1 MARKKNFDEVKALES
16 AMLLFWKKGYSATSM
31 KELEKVMGLTITSIS
46 NAFGNKRALF
56 EKALNYYLQH
66 ILIKFIESLDNADS
80 PENAI
85 KAILMEVIHLHFNP
99 SYPGGCLVVFSV
111 LENEQ
116 HDDRIRTILRSA
128 LNLLRERIVQ
138 RLEND
143 QKKGRVAPEI
153 DCHSMANHITALI
166 TGMTTMAKAGFSKN
180 ELERLINDVVGLL
193 LKTRAI
199 SAGYYPLC
207 R

>member
-1 MARKKNFDEVKALES
+1 MARTKNFDEVKALES

-31 KELEKVMGLTITSIS
+31 KELEKVMGLTITSIY

-66 ILIKFIESLDNADS
+66 ILNKFIESLENADS
-80 PENAI
+80 PENAL

-99 SYPGGCLVVFSV
+99 SYPGGCLVAFSI

-116 HDDRIRTILRSA
+116 HDVRLKNTLNSA
-128 LNLLRERIVQ
+128 LNLLRERIVL

-143 QKKGRVAPEI
+143 QEKGRIAPEVDSHLI
-153 DCHSMANHITALI
+153 ANHITALI
-166 TGMTTMAKAGFSKN
+166 TGMITMAKAGFAKN
-180 ELERLINDVVGLL
+180 ELERLINDAVELL
-193 LKTRAI
+193 LKT
-199 SAGYYPLC
+199 
-207 R
+207 